1 MVGVVDRGATKP
13 GYLYGECNGGWNP
26 AWDLYLLPALTLPKT
41 VSVAVVAVAGWKA
54 ERAFEGD
61 KILFLKAKA
70 PREGRGFMRIE
81 QKHMLKALAVQ

>member
-1 MVGVVDRGATKP
+1 M
-13 GYLYGECNGGWNP
+13 
-26 AWDLYLLPALTLPKT
+26 
-41 VSVAVVAVAGWKA
+41 AVAGWKA

-81 QKHMLKALAVQ
+81 QKHMLKAGLTRKGFLSGWAGENKGKDVILWEV